1 MLDDRV
7 DDGAGDRV
15 DGGQDAA
22 DGRAAPAAGAD
33 DDPEAGRPAAA
44 SVRTVRT
51 ADGPVSVHVFPGVP
65 VPRGVRRPV
74 LVAFHG
80 WTDSG
85 ECFAP
90 LAEAL
95 GRRWPV
101 LAPDAPAHG
110 GTRWE
115 PAAEYVV
122 ADHARGGVAVV
133 DAAIRLAGRRG
144 PVVVLGHSMGALTA
158 ARVAAARP
166 GVVRHLVLE
175 DPARTTMRRLRSSA
189 ARLAVLERLQ
199 GMSDDALRAEIAAD
213 APGWPDDEYGP
224 WVASKRQ
231 VDLAHVAVPV
241 DWGEPLAALLADVRC
256 PVTLVRGD
264 PAHGGIVSA
273 TGARRC
279 ASVCPG
285 GCDVVAL
292 PTGHNPR
299 REARTRFVATLAATL
314 GRHER

>member
-1 MLDDRV
+1 MDDGARGRV
-7 DDGAGDRV
+7 DDGQGAARGPADRSAHASV
-15 DGGQDAA
+15 EDDDPEG
-22 DGRAAPAAGAD
+22 GRAAP
-33 DDPEAGRPAAA
+33 A

-51 ADGPVSVHVFPGVP
+51 AGGPVSVHVFPAVP
-65 VPRGVRRPV
+65 VPRGARRPV

-95 GRRWPV
+95 GRRWTV

-166 GVVRHLVLE
+166 GVVRQLVLE
-175 DPARTTMRRLRSSA
+175 DPARTKMRRLRSSA

-199 GMSDDALRAEIAAD
+199 GMSDDALRAEISAD
-213 APGWPDDEYGP
+213 APDWPADEYGP
-224 WVASKRQ
+224 WVTSKRQ

-241 DWGEPLAALLADVRC
+241 DWGEPLAALLADVRG

-264 PAHGGIVSA
+264 PARGGIVS
-273 TGARRC
+273 
-279 ASVCPG
+279 
-285 GCDVVAL
+285 
-292 PTGHNPR
+292 
-299 REARTRFVATLAATL
+299 
-314 GRHER
+314 